1 VPVRKRRSQRAA
13 QFVIPV
19 KAGNQTCFAKKMGKT
34 MNGNMIIKN
43 AAELVTCSGFTAKK
57 GKEMADLHVIE
68 DGAVIIKEGVIEAA
82 GRTGDIEK
90 QFKKTGAEYSDFD
103 MIDARGKAVLPGF
116 VDSHTHL
123 VFGGYRAEEF
133 SWRLRGDSYMQ
144 IMQRG
149 GGIVNTVKATRQAS
163 AEELMQS
170 GIKRLDSMLSMG
182 VTTVEGKSGYGLD
195 RDTEIKQLEVMAHL
209 DQIHYLDV
217 VPTFL
222 GAHAVPQEYKG
233 KQDAFIDFMAAD
245 VLPQVT
251 DQNLAE
257 FCDIFCEKSVFSI
270 EQSRRLLTRAKDL
283 GLKLKL
289 HADEIVQLGGAE
301 LAAELGAVSADHLLQ
316 ASDQGI
322 KDMSVA
328 GVVATLLPATAFSLK
343 EPYANGRKMIDSN
356 CAVALATDFNPGSCF
371 TESIPLVFALATLH
385 MNISTEEAISALTIN
400 AAAALDRADQTGSID
415 AGKKGDLIVLE
426 FPSYTY
432 IPYHLGVSTVEKVIK
447 QGNLVFDKE
456 KGGII
461 HC

>member
-1 VPVRKRRSQRAA
+1 
-13 QFVIPV
+13 
-19 KAGNQTCFAKKMGKT
+19 
-34 MNGNMIIKN
+34 MNGNMLIKN
-43 AAELVTCSGFTAKK
+43 VAELVTCSGFGAKK
-57 GKEMADLHVIE
+57 GKEMADLHIIE
-68 DGAVIIKEGVIEAA
+68 DGAVIIKEGVVETV
-82 GRTGDIEK
+82 GQSGDIENQLK
-90 QFKKTGAEYSDFD
+90 DNGADLSDFD
-103 MIDARGKAVLPGF
+103 IIDARGKAVLPGF

-133 SWRLRGDSYMQ
+133 SWRLRGDSYME

-149 GGIVNTVKATRQAS
+149 GGIVNTVEATRQAS
-163 AEELMQS
+163 AEELLES
-170 GIKRLDSMLSMG
+170 GIRRLNSMLSFG

-195 RDTEIKQLEVMAHL
+195 RETEIKQLEVMARL
-209 DQIHYLDV
+209 NQIHYIDV

-233 KQDAFIDFMAAD
+233 KPDAFIDLMATD
-245 VLPQVT
+245 VLPRVA

-257 FCDIFCEKSVFSI
+257 FCDIFCEKGVFSV
-270 EQSRRLLTRAKDL
+270 EQSRRLLSRAKEL

-316 ASDQGI
+316 ASGQGI
-322 KDMSVA
+322 KDMAAA

-371 TESIPLVFALATLH
+371 TESIPLVFALATIY
-385 MNISTEEAISALTIN
+385 MNISIEEAISALTIN
-400 AAAALDRADQTGSID
+400 SAAALDRADRIGSID
-415 AGKKGDLIVLE
+415 KGKMGDLIILE
-426 FPSYTY
+426 FPSYTF